1 VMIARSVTLHQVTY
15 TEDYYAVGHA
25 SRFVHTGATRI
36 DSSDFG
42 REGLETVAFQNKD
55 GSIVLIV
62 LNNMNK
68 DEDFAIRWNG
78 KIARATLSGGSLAT
92 YVWK

>member
-1 VMIARSVTLHQVTY
+1 VTIDRSVTPHQVIY

-25 SRFVHTGATRI
+25 SRFVHPGATRI
-36 DSSDFG
+36 YSSDFG
-42 REGLETVAFQNKD
+42 RNGLQTVAFQNKD
-55 GSIVLIV
+55 GSIALIV

-68 DEDFAIRWNG
+68 DEDFEIRWNG